1 MSKVKLICNDEVIA
15 ESTDDNISPDV
26 INELTT
32 IDMSE
37 FKVNYVDIN
46 IPKDGTFLEQEVTLI
61 DTQTGDG
68 VKVGECDAYMYF
80 SDGVFHVDIKLDFKE
95 LKGCL

>member
-46 IPKDGTFLEQEVTLI
+46 IPKEGAFLEPEIILI